1 MPGEIRHQLSS
12 CWLSF
17 QMASFDDSRKLV
29 LKICE
34 KVQQPAGQ
42 EQTGLYKDSN
52 ICHRIN
58 GIYSLDKN
66 QWNIQ
71 GT

>member
-42 EQTGLYKDSN
+42 EQTGLYKDS
-52 ICHRIN
+52 
-58 GIYSLDKN
+58 IYVTESMEYTRNLK
-66 QWNIQ
+66 QIYQ
-71 GT
+71 C